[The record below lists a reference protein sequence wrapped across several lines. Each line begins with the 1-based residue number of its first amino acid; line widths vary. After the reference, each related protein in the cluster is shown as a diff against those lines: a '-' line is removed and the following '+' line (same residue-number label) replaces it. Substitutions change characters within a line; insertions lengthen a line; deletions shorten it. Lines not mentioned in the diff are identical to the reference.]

1 MVKVVKGSYNPIAV
15 EKETSTWWMENN
27 ILRKVMMLRSNRPS
41 FSFLEGPPT
50 TNGFMHVGH
59 ARGRAMKDVVL
70 RLKTMQGFDV
80 WRKAGWDCQ
89 GLPVELEVEKKL
101 GITSKKDLEERVGL
115 EKFVEMCKDLV
126 DFYINHWRNA
136 SERLGLLLDF
146 DNAYETRKDEYI
158 EFVWWAIKKADEKG
172 LLVEDFKVVPTCPR
186 CETPLSGHEVALGY
200 TTVTDPSI
208 YVKFQIR
215 GKINEYIVIWT
226 TTPWTLPGN
235 EAVCVHPDYKYA
247 RVKVGDEVW
256 ILAEQ
261 LIEPVMRAVGV
272 TGYKVIEILL
282 GKTLEGLKYEH
293 PLLSEVPK
301 QRDHTGRYDHAVI
314 CGEHVTLEEGTG
326 CVHTAP
332 AHGPEDFEIGKKY
345 GLPTFCPVNQRCRFT
360 DDAGKYVGK
369 FVKDADQE
377 IISDLQKKNLLA
389 KARIIE
395 HEYPLC
401 WRCDSPLVYRT
412 DKQWFLRITPIKQ
425 QILDENKKVDWAPEW
440 AGSSRFYDWLINAE
454 DWCLSRSRVWGSP
467 LNVWVCVTCDERQVI
482 ASKDELR
489 SKAKFL
495 PDYLELHRPWI
506 DLVILKCPKCGGD
519 MHRVNFV
526 LDCWFDSGVAHA
538 ASVNY
543 LKDKTIF
550 NKVYPYD
557 FITEAV
563 DQTRG
568 WFYSLIFTG
577 VMLFDQSPYK
587 RVLCQG
593 HILDKYG
600 QKMSKSRGN
609 VVWSIDAFDK
619 VGVDPLR
626 LYMLGKSAP
635 WESLNFDLDEVEQVI
650 KFLVVFWNVFVF
662 ATIYMDLDGFDPKH
676 WSLEKIKGHLRP
688 EDRWLLSKTQS
699 LVDDVTRSLENLLLH
714 QAVRNLSTYVTE
726 DLSHFYVRLVRRRTW
741 IEKEHP
747 DKLAAY
753 ATLYETLGTILRLL
767 APLAPYI
774 SEKLYQHLIRG
785 SSPDAPESVHMCD
798 WPKPN
803 PELMDK
809 NLELQMGIVGD
820 VISAVA
826 YARQKKQVKL
836 RWPVKHVYIVAT
848 DNTTYTTLNTFSAV
862 FLDQTNSKELT
873 LIPPGAE
880 PEFVKKI
887 VEPNYAKLGPR
898 LKEKTADV
906 VKKIKSLDGQ
916 TVKEQLAQTGAYF
929 LKLDDGGELK
939 LTAEDLLFKEE
950 LPAHVSMA
958 FSKYGVVY
966 VDTTRTPELLAEALS
981 REVVR
986 RAQLMRKEMDLKIEE
1001 YVNLIIKPQEKE
1013 TANLLYKMQNYIL
1026 SEVRIKE
1033 LVILQPGE
1041 SFTPSPKMYFRDW
1054 DIEGET
1060 ITISLE
1066 RGS

>member
-1 MVKVVKGSYNPIAV
+1 MVKVVKGPYNPILV
-15 EKETSTWWMENN
+15 EKEISTWWMENN
-27 ILRKVMMLRSNRPS
+27 IPRKIMMLRSSQPC

-101 GITSKKDLEERVGL
+101 GVTSKKDIEERIGL

-126 DFYINHWRNA
+126 DFYIEHWRNA

-146 DNAYETRKDEYI
+146 DNAYETRTDEYI
-158 EFVWWAIKKADEKG
+158 EFVWWAIKKAEEKG

-208 YVKFQIR
+208 YVKFPMS
-215 GKINEYIVIWT
+215 GKKNEYILIWT

-247 RVKVGDEVW
+247 RVRVGDEVW

-261 LIEPVMRAVGV
+261 LIEPVMRAMGI
-272 TGYKVIEILL
+272 TSYEVIEILL
-282 GKTLEGLKYEH
+282 GKSLEGLKYEH
-293 PLLSEVPK
+293 PLLDELPK
-301 QRDHTGRYDHAVI
+301 HGGHTGRYDHAVI

-345 GLPTFCPVNQRCRFT
+345 GLPVFCPVDQRCRFT
-360 DDAGKYVGK
+360 DDAGKYAGK

-389 KARIIE
+389 KSGTIE

-412 DKQWFLRITPIKQ
+412 DKQWFIRIAPIKQ
-425 QILDENKKVDWAPEW
+425 LILDENKKVDWVPEW

-454 DWCLSRSRVWGSP
+454 DWCLSRSRIWGSP
-467 LNVWVCVTCDERQVI
+467 LNVWVCSACGEREVI
-482 ASKDELR
+482 ASKNEL
-489 SKAKFL
+489 KAKAKSL
-495 PDYLELHRPWI
+495 PEHLELHRPWI
-506 DLVILKCPKCGGD
+506 DLVILKCSKCGGD
-519 MHRVNFV
+519 MRRVNFV
-526 LDCWFDSGVAHA
+526 IDCWFDSGVAHA

-568 WFYSLIFTG
+568 WFYSLIFTS
-577 VMLFDQSPYK
+577 VMLFGQSPYK

-609 VVWSIDAFDK
+609 VIWSMDAFDK
-619 VGVDPLR
+619 VGADPLR

-635 WESLNFDLDEVEQVI
+635 WESLNFDLDEVEQITKSLAV
-650 KFLVVFWNVFVF
+650 LWNVFVF
-662 ATIYMDLDGFDPKH
+662 ATTYMDLDGFDPKV
-676 WSLEKIKGHLRP
+676 WTLEKIKDYLRP

-699 LVDDVTRSLENLLLH
+699 LIDDVTRSLENLLLH
-714 QAVRNLSTYVTE
+714 QAVRSLITFITE
-726 DLSHFYVRLVRRRTW
+726 DLSHLYVRLVRHRVW

-753 ATLYETLGTILRLL
+753 VTLYVTLETVLRLM
-767 APLAPYI
+767 APLAPY
-774 SEKLYQHLIRG
+774 SAEKLYQHLVRG
-785 SSPDAPESVHMCD
+785 SSPDAPESVHMCN

-803 PELMDK
+803 LELMDK
-809 NLELQMGIVGD
+809 SLELQMEIVRGLT
-820 VISAVA
+820 SAVA

-836 RWPVKHVYIVAT
+836 RWPVRHVYVVTA
-848 DNTTYTTLNTFSAV
+848 DNTTYTALNTFRTV
-862 FLDQTNSKELT
+862 FLDQINSKELS
-873 LIPPGAE
+873 LIPLGAE

-887 VEPNYAKLGPR
+887 VEPNYARLGPR
-898 LKEKTADV
+898 LKDKTAEV
-906 VKKIKSLDGQ
+906 VKKLKSIDSQ
-916 TVKEQLAQTGAYF
+916 TIKEQLVQTGFYL
-929 LKLDDGGELK
+929 LKLDDGTELK
-939 LTAEDLLFKEE
+939 LAPDDLLFKEE
-950 LPAHVSMA
+950 LPPHISTAS
-958 FSKYGVVY
+958 SKYGVIY
-966 VDTTRTPELLAEALS
+966 LDTTRTPELLAEAIS

-1001 YVNLIIKPQEKE
+1001 YVNLVIKPQEKE
-1013 TANLLYKMQNYIL
+1013 TVNLLRKMQDYIL
-1026 SEVRIKE
+1026 SEVRVKK
-1033 LVILQPGE
+1033 LVILEPGE
-1041 SFTPSPKMYFRDW
+1041 PFSPSPGMYFKDW
-1054 DIEGET
+1054 DIEGESVM
-1060 ITISLE
+1060 ISLE
-1066 RGS
+1066 RCT